1 MKKLKIILPILILL
15 LTINCKTKKILP
27 DPLEAGWNN
36 KKVCEL
42 LSENN
47 KQRVLKCTF
56 KPGVGHERH
65 YHKPYFGYTLKGS
78 KFRIKDEK
86 GTKEVNVLSNTHFY
100 NKGVKWHEVLNIGDS
115 TAVFLIIE
123 TK

>member
-1 MKKLKIILPILILL
+1 MKPFIFLIL
-15 LTINCKTKKILP
+15 TFIFISCKIKSVLP
-27 DPLEAGWNN
+27 DPLEAGFNN

-42 LSENN
+42 IREDK
-47 KQRVLKCTF
+47 KQRILKCTF
-56 KPGVGHERH
+56 PPKVGHDKH

-78 KFRIKDEK
+78 TFRIKDEN
-86 GTKEVNVLSNTHFY
+86 GVREVKIPSNTHFY